1 MLNFW
6 TYLCGTTDQWL
17 VDPTDP
23 RKIYIPKQT
32 RFNYLTY
39 SCTITFEQSF
49 TRTVGRFDFVWL

>member
-6 TYLCGTTDQWL
+6 TYLCGTTDQWP
-17 VDPTDP
+17 VDP
-23 RKIYIPKQT
+23 RKTYIPKQT
-32 RFNYLTY
+32 GFSYLTY